1 MYYLVQKFDHEMF
14 IQDTFEGKT
23 LLEGIEKKF
32 KETEVIMGTDI
43 DESLTTPKEM
53 FDWINDD
60 NYEFT
65 SIIESKSPFKFI
77 K

>member
-32 KETEVIMGTDI
+32 K
-43 DESLTTPKEM
+43 
-53 FDWINDD
+53 
-60 NYEFT
+60 
-65 SIIESKSPFKFI
+65 
-77 K
+77 